1 MSSLAEGGSNMGR
14 DKESKPQ
21 LENVLNNQKYR
32 KQQEVGAAY
41 QGSIETGAHIER
53 MTRFQARQGHGY
65 AAEQANHLLDRMQGK
80 SSQILGDDNA
90 KNGLDRMVDGQWV
103 QSKYCQT
110 AAESVNAA
118 FQNGTY
124 RYLDGNGHAMQLEV
138 PKDQYKDAVELMK
151 TRIENG
157 QVPGVTDKNMAEKLV
172 WQGNIDY
179 KTARRIAKAG
189 NIDSL
194 MFDAA
199 HATVVATT
207 AMGISGAITFAREIW
222 NGKDVR
228 EAVDLAAYQG
238 LQMGGAVFASS
249 VLAAQLTRTG
259 VNRLM
264 MAPSIKLVKLLPS
277 SVRKAMVQSLRK
289 GPMIYG
295 NAATKNLAKLMRSNI
310 ISAGAMI
317 LVLSAGDITN
327 FFRGRMSAKQLLKN
341 VTTLAAGMGGGAV
354 AGATAGAV
362 LGPAGVVIGGIV
374 GGTLAGEAAHA
385 VLDRLIE
392 DDVKEMLRILNDTLV
407 PLAQEYLLS
416 EDELAIVVDDLQRE
430 LVQDKL
436 LEMYASK
443 NRAAFAEELL
453 RAIIERTVGFR
464 AHVHLPSSED
474 FIRGMGHILE
484 LSQTDGALAAYL
496 QGLQVDAQKVGK
508 QLLGREVPANA
519 ARKAWYVTKQR
530 NTVAVQQ
537 EQDLYRMKQT
547 EKTAREQR
555 AQDEASLAD
564 ARKEFTDL
572 LGE

>member
-1 MSSLAEGGSNMGR
+1 MGR

-90 KNGLDRMVDGQWV
+90 KNGPDRMVDGQWV

-172 WQGNIDY
+172 RQGNIDY

-341 VTTLAAGMGGGAV
+341 VTTLAAGMGGGAA
-354 AGATAGAV
+354 AGAAAGAV
-362 LGPAGVVIGGIV
+362 LGPAGATIGVIV

-385 VLDRLIE
+385 VLDRLVE
-392 DDVKEMLRILNDTLV
+392 DDVAEMLRILNDALV

-443 NRAAFAEELL
+443 DRAAFADGLL
-453 RAIIERTVGFR
+453 RTIIERTIGFR
-464 AHVHLPSSED
+464 AQVHLPSSEN
-474 FIRGMGHILE
+474 FVRGMGHILE
-484 LSQTDGALAAYL
+484 LSQTDGALTAYL
-496 QGLQVDAQKVGK
+496 QGLQVDAQAVGK
-508 QLLGREVPANA
+508 QLLGHEVPANA

-537 EQDLYRMKQT
+537 EQDLYRMKKD
-547 EKTAREQR
+547 EETAREQR
-555 AQDEASLAD
+555 AQDKASLAD